1 MKLSVAL
8 FALVLFSGIGN
19 CQTAPSPEQE
29 IGRIMQSS
37 GYEGHDDKVIGRMG
51 DAAAVAITKVVGDKD
66 LSADD
71 IERILLV
78 IHMSFAAPR
87 IIELES
93 DRQPRT
99 TLFLLKY
106 LDTLPT
112 RRELRR
118 KIADMKTFV
127 EQSIKSSAGGGPRP

>member
-1 MKLSVAL
+1 MKLSVAIL
-8 FALVLFSGIGN
+8 ALLLFSGIAN
-19 CQTAPSPEQE
+19 CQTAPSSEQE

-51 DAAAVAITKVVGDKD
+51 DAAAVAITKVIGDKD
-66 LSADD
+66 LTADD
-71 IERILLV
+71 IERILLI

-87 IIELES
+87 IIEVES

-118 KIADMKTFV
+118 KIAEMKGFV
-127 EQSIKSSAGGGPRP
+127 EQSLKSSAGGGPRL